1 MFFAA
6 LTIFP
11 EMFEP
16 FWKHG
21 IVRRA
26 IEDGKIRTAAIDVRD
41 HAEGRHRVTDDR
53 PFGGGSGMV
62 MKPEPLSGAI
72 QEARSRCP
80 DALRILLSPQGRVFD
95 QRVAEHLAR
104 EKGLILVCGRYEGVD
119 ERVADLQIDLEL
131 STGDY
136 VLTGGELAAMIVMD
150 AVIRLVPGVL
160 GGENAAEQDSFSDGL
175 LEHAQYT
182 RPRRFDGEAV
192 PEVLIS
198 GDHGVI
204 DRWRRE
210 AALIRTLLKRPD
222 LLESRTLS
230 KEEIRILKGWSK
242 TIERILQAQDL
253 SGAHSLSGHQ

>member
-26 IEDGKIRTAAIDVRD
+26 IAGGKIRTETIDVRD
-41 HAEGRHRVTDDR
+41 YAEGRHRVTDDR

-62 MKPEPLSGAI
+62 MKPEPLCGAI
-72 QEARSRCP
+72 REARSRYP
-80 DALRILLSPQGRVFD
+80 DALRILLSPQGKLFD
-95 QRVAEHLAR
+95 QRVAENLAL

-119 ERVADLQIDLEL
+119 ERVTDRQIDLEL

-150 AVIRLVPGVL
+150 AVIRLVPDVL
-160 GGENAAEQDSFSDGL
+160 GGENAAEQDSFSCGL
-175 LEHAQYT
+175 LEYAQYT
-182 RPRRFDGEAV
+182 RPRSFEGEAV

-210 AALIRTLLKRPD
+210 AALIRTVLKRPD
-222 LLESRTLS
+222 LLESRKLT
-230 KEEIRILKGWSK
+230 KEEIQILKGWSK

-253 SGAHSLSGHQ
+253 SGAHSFSGHQ